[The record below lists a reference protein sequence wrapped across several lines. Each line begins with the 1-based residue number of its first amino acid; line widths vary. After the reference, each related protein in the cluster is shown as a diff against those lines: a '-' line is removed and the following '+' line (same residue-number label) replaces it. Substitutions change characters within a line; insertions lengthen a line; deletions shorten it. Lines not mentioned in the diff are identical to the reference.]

1 MKTTWLTYRYCRC
14 RAHSSQAERS
24 TILTCFEQRSLESCS
39 MWCLLWCPALMIW
52 SQDVGWLIGFEL
64 AIGYKVTIKVE
75 SIFVQ
80 TLLVTIVFYLSN
92 AMSGVLCC
100 CSFPGLRYYNTH
112 ISYIIL
118 LFLDDENLILPRG
131 IIRHQILNNI
141 HNTWQRSATWH
152 DRILKPI
159 LANFHTINLLNP
171 RN

>member
-1 MKTTWLTYRYCRC
+1 MQGSQLTSWEVDDTYMFWAAVFR
-14 RAHSSQAERS
+14 E
-24 TILTCFEQRSLESCS
+24 LFDV
-39 MWCLLWCPALMIW
+39 MFALMSSTDDMI
-52 SQDVGWLIGFEL
+52 SELGGWLVS
-64 AIGYKVTIKVE
+64 IGYKVTIKVE

>member
-1 MKTTWLTYRYCRC
+1 MKTTWLTYRYCRG
-14 RAHSSQAERS
+14 RAHRTHTSWEVFREV
-24 TILTCFEQRSLESCS
+24 FDV
-39 MWCLLWCPALMIW
+39 MFALMSSTDDMISRCW
-52 SQDVGWLIGFEL
+52 VVDWFWACNRVQS
-64 AIGYKVTIKVE
+64 YHKVE

-100 CSFPGLRYYNTH
+100 CSFPSLRYCNTH